1 VSAHYSKC
9 AFKLTEMAKSP
20 KKIFSK
26 EPVSKKELTIT
37 KPKQQVLSKPQQTFN
52 RLTKKI
58 EKLQQ
63 GIANTSRILDEKL
76 AFYGENIHPLE
87 KQLVALRRQTLQ
99 LLLPYYTDKKLLPK
113 KDKKILR
120 DVLAE
125 QLNDVLSFSEEEPD
139 EEIKKAFEAI
149 EGVKY
154 EEAQQQDF
162 DQMKS
167 EMTEIFEEF
176 GFRMNFDDLRPDM
189 SPEEMMAQMK
199 AMEEKLLQQAQNLDQ
214 EAPARKKSKKQ
225 LEREERE
232 KQAAEVKSKSIS
244 RIYKQLAKVLHPDLE
259 QDAELKVHKELQMRE
274 LTTAYEKNDLHTLL
288 RLELEWIQK
297 EEANLEKLTDDK
309 LKIYNE
315 VLKEQIADL
324 EAESFSLMQHPRY
337 QPLLRLAMFPGEVKI
352 MNLPQKKN
360 ELNDMLEDL
369 ESSITRLTGEN
380 ALDEV
385 IGIISLSKLLY

>member
-1 VSAHYSKC
+1 
-9 AFKLTEMAKSP
+9 MAKSP
-20 KKIFSK
+20 KKIFPK
-26 EPVSKKELTIT
+26 EPISKKELAIT

-63 GIANTSRILDEKL
+63 EIANTSRILDEKL

-99 LLLPYYTDKKLLPK
+99 LLLPYYTNKKLLPK

-125 QLNDVLSFSEEEPD
+125 QLNDVLSFSDEEPD
-139 EEIKKAFEAI
+139 EELKKAFEAV

-176 GFRMNFDDLRPDM
+176 GFQMNFDELCPDM
-189 SPEEMMAQMK
+189 SPEEMMEQMQT
-199 AMEEKLLQQAQNLDQ
+199 MEEKLLQQAQDLDQ
-214 EAPARKKSKKQ
+214 EVPDRKKSKKL

-259 QDAELKVHKELQMRE
+259 QEAELKAYKELRMRE

-288 RLELEWIQK
+288 RLELEWIEK

-324 EAESFSLMQHPRY
+324 EEESFSLMQHPRY

-352 MNLPQKKN
+352 MNLARKKN
-360 ELNDMLEDL
+360 ELNEMLEDL
-369 ESSITRLTGEN
+369 ESSIARLKGEN
-380 ALDEV
+380 AFDEV
-385 IGIISLSKLLY
+385 IGIINLFKLLY